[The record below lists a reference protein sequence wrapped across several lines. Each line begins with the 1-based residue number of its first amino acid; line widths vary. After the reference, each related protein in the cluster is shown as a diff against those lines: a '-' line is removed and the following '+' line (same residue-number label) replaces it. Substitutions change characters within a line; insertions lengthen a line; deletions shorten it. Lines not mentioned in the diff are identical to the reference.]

1 MDGQKSYRI
10 LTSGHSV
17 VALCINL
24 QHPHILATDEDKN
37 SSRNGKEGFKV
48 TPLLEEVLAL
58 MAPEGGRVT
67 PLCNVATGRFPM
79 TK

>member
-1 MDGQKSYRI
+1 MDGHFVIVLR
-10 LTSGHSV
+10 
-17 VALCINL
+17 INL
-24 QHPHILATDEDKN
+24 QHPHIPASDQDKN
-37 SSRNGKEGFKV
+37 SSINGKEGSKV

-79 TK
+79 PE